1 MNKAVQFIV
10 FSLCIIFGQTAQEIN
25 EAKKII
31 EKTGM
36 TKDQIINAAKAR
48 GYSDQE
54 INSAI
59 QKEQTLS
66 NSRSGSIPES
76 SENVVLPEL
85 GKSNEIINGKPN
97 PEMIVG
103 EMKKMKL
110 KLLMNWTKQLTKS
123 FNRVE
128 QEYLTLAMIF

>member
-1 MNKAVQFIV
+1 
-10 FSLCIIFGQTAQEIN
+10 
-25 EAKKII
+25 
-31 EKTGM
+31 M

-123 FNRVE
+123 FNR
-128 QEYLTLAMIF
+128 